1 MQILT
6 LPVGAL
12 ATNCYIVSVSD
23 GAPAIVVDPGDDA
36 HAILRVLADHSL
48 TLEAVLLTHGHFDHF
63 AALDTLIDATAC
75 DFYISKADSL
85 MIRDGGKNFSISF
98 LGQDISTSALPKRTV
113 ADGDIL
119 KLSGFDIEVMATP
132 GHSLGSVC
140 YRINNVLFSGDT
152 LFQGSCGRVDG
163 YSSSPRSML
172 QSLARI
178 RKIDEN
184 LTIYPG
190 HGESTTL
197 DEEKENNMY
206 MKLKHVI
213 ND

>member
-23 GAPAIVVDPGDDA
+23 GAPAIVIDPGDDA
-36 HAILRVLADHSL
+36 HTILRVLADHSL

-63 AALDTLIDATAC
+63 AALDALMDATGC

-98 LGQDISTSALPKRTV
+98 FGKDIATSALPKRTV
-113 ADGDIL
+113 ADGDVL
-119 KLSGFDIEVMATP
+119 TLAGFDVEVMETP

-140 YRINNVLFSGDT
+140 YRIDDVLFSGDT
-152 LFQGSCGRVDG
+152 LFQGACGRVDG

-178 RKIDEN
+178 RKIEDN

-197 DEEKENNMY
+197 DE
-206 MKLKHVI
+206 
-213 ND
+213 